1 MPMGF
6 SARPSVLISIT
17 LTEPHTLAK
26 FDLHP
31 LGYAHSASRTNLGG
45 VSSTWIPPL
54 FFSF

>member
-17 LTEPHTLAK
+17 LTEPQRLAK

-31 LGYAHSASRTNLGG
+31 LGYAHTASRTNLGG
-45 VSSTWIPPL
+45 VSSTWIPTL